1 MKEKTSALKQ
11 TSTAY
16 KIFQVCNYIILIL
29 LALLCLVPLLNIL
42 AISLSS
48 KEFVTAGTVIFA
60 PKGFT
65 WQSYDYIFSN
75 SSFWNSFRITILRT
89 VFGVVI
95 TTLFTILLAYP
106 LSRADGMFRGRKLYM
121 GLLIFAMLFSGG
133 MVPSYLLVANTL
145 HLKDSILALILPSS
159 IQVFSVIMMMNFFRS
174 LPASLEE
181 AAFIDGA
188 DHFVVM
194 TYIVLP
200 CSTPIIVTI
209 MMFAFLNHW
218 NSWFDGLIY
227 SSQEKYY
234 PLQTYLR
241 EFLAGDIAANSL
253 NYQQINNDSI
263 AAANIFVIILP
274 IVILYPW
281 LQKYFIQGITLGSVK
296 G

>member
-1 MKEKTSALKQ
+1 MKEKSSALKK
-11 TSTAY
+11 TSAGY
-16 KIFQVCNYIILIL
+16 KVFQVFNYVFLIL
-29 LALLCLVPLLNIL
+29 LAIVCLVPLLNIL
-42 AISLSS
+42 AISLSA
-48 KEFVTAGTVIFA
+48 KEYVTAGTIIFL

-65 WQSYDYIFSN
+65 WQAYDYIFSN
-75 SSFWNSFRITILRT
+75 GSFWNSLRITLLRT
-89 VFGVVI
+89 VFGVLI
-95 TTLFTILLAYP
+95 TTLFTVLLAYP
-106 LSRADGMFRGRKLYM
+106 LSRSEGMFRGRKIYM
-121 GLLIFAMLFSGG
+121 AILIFAMLFSGG

-145 HLKDSILALILPSS
+145 NLKDNILALILPGS
-159 IQVFSVIMMMNFFRS
+159 IQVFSVVMMMNFFRS

-181 AAFIDGA
+181 AAFIDGG
-188 DHFVVM
+188 DHFLVM

-200 CSTPIIVTI
+200 CSTPILVTV
-209 MMFAFLNHW
+209 MMFSFLNHW

-241 EFLAGDIAANSL
+241 EFLAGDITANNL
-253 NYQQINNDSI
+253 NYQEINNDSI